1 MSDDDPLFRLM
12 ERMCR
17 LGEQLPSE
25 EEVLHDE
32 NARHR
37 AIMLVAEMRKIDKEV
52 GRWGSV
58 NVSDELVELHREAQG
73 PLGQVP
79 LRLCIAT
86 LTHPWVGSGPW
97 QRTLRTSCATPSGS
111 PSGTGSCQNL

>member
-37 AIMLVAEMRKIDKEV
+37 AMMLVAEMGKIEKEV
-52 GRWGSV
+52 RAMGK
-58 NVSDELVELHREAQG
+58 RERERRAG
-73 PLGQVP
+73 
-79 LRLCIAT
+79 
-86 LTHPWVGSGPW
+86 
-97 QRTLRTSCATPSGS
+97 RTSS
-111 PSGTGSCQNL
+111 

>member
-37 AIMLVAEMRKIDKEV
+37 AMMLVAEMGKIDKEV
-52 GRWGSV
+52 RAMGKRERERRAGRASSPRPGE
-58 NVSDELVELHREAQG
+58 DEPFEKETF
-73 PLGQVP
+73 
-79 LRLCIAT
+79 CT
-86 LTHPWVGSGPW
+86 KVGDQICGV
-97 QRTLRTSCATPSGS
+97 GYYKK
-111 PSGTGSCQNL
+111 

>member
-1 MSDDDPLFRLM
+1 MMSDDDPLFRLM

-37 AIMLVAEMRKIDKEV
+37 AMMLVAEMRKIDKEV
-52 GRWGSV
+52 R
-58 NVSDELVELHREAQG
+58 
-73 PLGQVP
+73 
-79 LRLCIAT
+79 
-86 LTHPWVGSGPW
+86 
-97 QRTLRTSCATPSGS
+97 
-111 PSGTGSCQNL
+111 

>member
-1 MSDDDPLFRLM
+1 MDQMMSGDDPLFRLM

-37 AIMLVAEMRKIDKEV
+37 AMLLGAEMRKIDKEV
-52 GRWGSV
+52 RAMGKRERERRAGR
-58 NVSDELVELHREAQG
+58 VSS
-73 PLGQVP
+73 
-79 LRLCIAT
+79 T
-86 LTHPWVGSGPW
+86 
-97 QRTLRTSCATPSGS
+97 
-111 PSGTGSCQNL
+111 